1 MWPALRSV
9 WVDTNRNLYAN
20 TQSPVPWGCGNV
32 ISPAFRRERDKA
44 LFIKEGRGTA
54 CEREPASHY
63 CPLVACGMHRWPDS
77 SRRIPASGGHPPAVT
92 SSCPPLPAPAIRKR
106 SWLIL
111 TLCPPPEYSGS
122 PSALLESRG
131 LKQWAKPAGIC
142 FQAAAWPH
150 STSPL
155 NSLQN
160 LPPTAQRSLL
170 RSSLPLQQHQLFT
183 GQPGTRDWSS
193 HLPEETLPNPRVPEP
208 RRNCLFQLSSY
219 TSPIGNKDPSL
230 ISAGNAALQ
239 NNPCLRAR
247 LSVQPFISGDSRKP
261 RISTSNY
268 RSLGTGIHKIP
279 SSFLL
284 FPPRKAPS
292 LSAARLHL
300 THFRHWVRH
309 VPSASQTSFLK
320 KE

>member
-44 LFIKEGRGTA
+44 LFIKKRQGTA

-63 CPLVACGMHRWPDS
+63 CPLVACGMHTWPDS
-77 SRRIPASGGHPPAVT
+77 SRRIPAIKWHPPAAT

-122 PSALLESRG
+122 PSALLESRE
-131 LKQWAKPAGIC
+131 LKQWAKPEGIC

-150 STSPL
+150 STS
-155 NSLQN
+155 N
-160 LPPTAQRSLL
+160 LPPTAQRSVL
-170 RSSLPLQQHQLFT
+170 RSSLPLQHGFYWAGWHT
-183 GQPGTRDWSS
+183 GLKQPVARGNVAN
-193 HLPEETLPNPRVPEP
+193 LCVGEP
-208 RRNCLFQLSSY
+208 QRNCLFQLSSY

-239 NNPCLRAR
+239 NNPCPRAW
-247 LSVQPFISGDSRKP
+247 LSVQPLISGDSRKP
-261 RISTSNY
+261 SISN
-268 RSLGTGIHKIP
+268 
-279 SSFLL
+279 
-284 FPPRKAPS
+284 
-292 LSAARLHL
+292 
-300 THFRHWVRH
+300 
-309 VPSASQTSFLK
+309 Q
-320 KE
+320 